1 MGSYESSLPTK
12 EKHLMATIA
21 WIGLGHMGIPM
32 SSNMLKAGYTVRGF
46 DIDLLALRRA
56 KAAGIQTVK
65 SIREAVSGAVAVFT
79 MLPAGPDVDQVLTS
93 HDGVFANAA
102 PDTIIIDC
110 STVGIDYAKKI
121 HDAARQVNVAF
132 VEAPVS
138 GGTEGA
144 AAGNL
149 TFMLG
154 GDHRYIDRAKELLG
168 PMGEFMSH
176 VGGAGAGQAAKV
188 VNNLIMGVSVTINS
202 EATFL
207 AQRLGLDLKNLYDI
221 VLHSSGDNWS
231 FRKWN
236 PAPGVVPESPA
247 SHGYVAGFKTWLL
260 AKDLH
265 LAIEAGESVGVRLAT
280 AEAAHGLLRKHADTG
295 GADLD
300 CSSLILGLGKSA
312 HLGEL
317 TGATRSAK

>member
-1 MGSYESSLPTK
+1 
-12 EKHLMATIA
+12 MAIIG

-56 KAAGIQTVK
+56 KAAGIQTVN
-65 SIREAVSGAVAVFT
+65 SIRDAVSGAVAVFT

-93 HDGVFANAA
+93 HDGVFAHAA

-110 STVGIDYAKKI
+110 STIGIEYAKKI

-144 AAGNL
+144 TAGNL
-149 TFMLG
+149 TFMMG
-154 GDHRYIDRAKELLG
+154 GDDRYIDRAKELLD
-168 PMGEFMSH
+168 PMGEFISH
-176 VGGAGAGQAAKV
+176 VGGAGAGQAAKI
-188 VNNLIMGVSVTINS
+188 VNNLIMGVCVTVNC
-202 EATFL
+202 EATLL
-207 AQRLGLDLKNLYDI
+207 AQRLGLDLKNFFEI
-221 VLHSSGDNWS
+221 VLHSSGDNWT
-231 FRKWN
+231 FRRWN
-236 PAPGVVPESPA
+236 PAPDVVPESHA
-247 SHGYVAGFKTWLL
+247 SRGYEAGFKTWLL
-260 AKDLH
+260 AKDLQ
-265 LAIEAGESVGVRLAT
+265 LAVEAGESVGVCIAT
-280 AEAAHGLLRKHADTG
+280 GETAHGLLRRHANTG

-300 CSSLILGLGKSA
+300 ASSLVLGLGKSA

-317 TGATRSAK
+317 TEATR

>member
-1 MGSYESSLPTK
+1 
-12 EKHLMATIA
+12 MAIIG

-46 DIDLLALRRA
+46 DIDQQALKHA
-56 KAAGIQTVK
+56 KAAGIQTVN
-65 SIREAVSGAVAVFT
+65 SIRDAVSGAVAVFT
-79 MLPAGPDVDQVLTS
+79 MLPAGPDVHQVLTG
-93 HDGVFANAA
+93 HDGVFVNAA

-110 STVGIDYAKKI
+110 STIGIEYAKKI

-144 AAGNL
+144 TAGNL

-154 GDHRYIDRAKELLG
+154 GDHRYIDRVKELLD
-168 PMGEFMSH
+168 PMGEFISH
-176 VGGAGAGQAAKV
+176 VGGAGAGQAAKI
-188 VNNLIMGVSVTINS
+188 VNNLIMGVCVTVNC
-202 EATFL
+202 EATLL
-207 AQRLGLDLKNLYDI
+207 AQRLGLDLKNFFEI
-221 VLHSSGDNWS
+221 VLHSSGDNWT
-231 FRKWN
+231 FRRWN

-247 SHGYVAGFKTWLL
+247 SRGYEAGFKTWLL

-265 LAIEAGESVGVRLAT
+265 LAVEAGESVGVRIAT
-280 AEAAHGLLRKHADTG
+280 GETAHGLLRKHADNG

-300 CSSLILGLGKSA
+300 ASSLVLGLGKSA

-317 TGATRSAK
+317 TEATS

>member
-1 MGSYESSLPTK
+1 MG
-12 EKHLMATIA
+12 TIG

-32 SSNMLKAGYTVRGF
+32 ASNMLKAGHTVRGF

-56 KAAGIQTVK
+56 KAAGIQTVN
-65 SIREAVSGAVAVFT
+65 SIRDAVSGAEAVFT
-79 MLPAGPDVDQVLTS
+79 MLPAGPDVYQVLVG

-102 PDTIIIDC
+102 PDTIVIDC
-110 STVGIDYAKKI
+110 STIGIAYAKKI
-121 HDAARQVNVAF
+121 HDAARQVKLAF
-132 VEAPVS
+132 VESPVS

-154 GDHRYIDRAKELLG
+154 GDDRYIDRAKKLLG

-176 VGGAGAGQAAKV
+176 VGGDGAGQAAKV
-188 VNNLIMGVSVTINS
+188 VNNLIMGVCVAINC

-207 AQRLGLDLKNLYDI
+207 AQRLGLDVKKLFDI
-221 VLHSSGDNWS
+221 VLHSSGDNWT

-265 LAIEAGESVGVRLAT
+265 LAVEAGQSVGVRIAT
-280 AEAAHGLLRKHADTG
+280 GETAYSLLHKHADAG

-300 CSSLILGLGKSA
+300 ASSLVLGLGESG
-312 HLGEL
+312 HLDEL
-317 TGATRSAK
+317 TQAPTYTKQ